1 MLDYLLKI
9 IIFLGGILL
18 YLHIYI
24 HFKINKL
31 NEFTTIDHTNIS
43 KENILTSIY
52 YKLPFV
58 FDGTTIIKNLDA
70 KNLDTIKSE
79 TKDKIYTKT
88 YEPLPLLE
96 PSIRFFTK
104 DTIYKLKKGKEIKIH
119 TNLECRN
126 FYMVHS
132 GKVDIYCI
140 HPTMKDIDTKKIDDN
155 VLRVEL
161 YPNSI
166 LFVPN
171 YWSVY
176 VKASEKSV
184 VEKVQYKTIL
194 NEINFLYN
202 TYSNYRKN

>member
-1 MLDYLLKI
+1 MLDYLLQI
-9 IIFLGGILL
+9 IIFFGGILL

-24 HFKINKL
+24 HFKINTL
-31 NEFTTIDHTNIS
+31 NEFITIDHIIS
-43 KENILTSIY
+43 KEKILSSIY

-58 FDGTTIIKNLDA
+58 FDGTTVIKNLPENS
-70 KNLDTIKSE
+70 KKT
-79 TKDKIYTKT
+79 YTKT
-88 YEPLPLLE
+88 YENLPLLE
-96 PSIRFFTK
+96 PSVRFFTT
-104 DTIYKLKKGKEIKIH
+104 DTIYKLKKGKEIKMH

-140 HPTMKDIDTKKIDDN
+140 HPTMKDIDTKNIDN
-155 VLRVEL
+155 NILRVEL

-194 NEINFLYN
+194 NEINFLYDK
-202 TYSNYRKN
+202 YSNYRRN

>member
-1 MLDYLLKI
+1 MLQ
-9 IIFLGGILL
+9 IIFFFGGILL
-18 YLHIYI
+18 YLHIFI
-24 HFKINKL
+24 HFKINSL
-31 NEFTTIDHTNIS
+31 NEFTTIDHIIS
-43 KENILTSIY
+43 KEKILSSIY

-58 FDGTTIIKNLDA
+58 FDGTTVIKNLPENS
-70 KNLDTIKSE
+70 KKT
-79 TKDKIYTKT
+79 YTKT
-88 YEPLPLLE
+88 YENLPLLE
-96 PSIRFFTK
+96 PSVRFFTT
-104 DTIYKLKKGKEIKIH
+104 DTIYKLKKGKEIKMH

-140 HPTMKDIDTKKIDDN
+140 HPTMKDIDTKNIDN
-155 VLRVEL
+155 NILRVEL

-202 TYSNYRKN
+202 KYSKSNDSKQSK